1 MAGLPAGSVHQWP
14 LSADTP
20 LAPEEG
26 SLDSGNGNERL
37 VSERR
42 RDRVR
47 MHQSP
52 KEERL
57 GRFMPSPL

>member
-1 MAGLPAGSVHQWP
+1 MAGLPTGSVHQWA
-14 LSADTP
+14 LSADNPPP
-20 LAPEEG
+20 LEEG
-26 SLDSGNGNERL
+26 ILDSGNGNERL

-42 RDRVR
+42 RDGVR

-57 GRFMPSPL
+57 

>member
-20 LAPEEG
+20 SAPEQG
-26 SLDSGNGNERL
+26 SLDSGNGSERL

-57 GRFMPSPL
+57 